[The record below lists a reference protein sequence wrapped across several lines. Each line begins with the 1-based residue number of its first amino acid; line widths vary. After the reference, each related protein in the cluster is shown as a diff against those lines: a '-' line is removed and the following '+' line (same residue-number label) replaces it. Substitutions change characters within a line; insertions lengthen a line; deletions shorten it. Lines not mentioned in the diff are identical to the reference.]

1 MEKEEEKQADKQL
14 IEKQSTSPAFKY
26 DNPWLEVA
34 AENSGRIGKLLK
46 FVKGKWKVGDDEVQI
61 GTEYIA
67 HIDQL
72 AQGWI
77 PFKNGEV
84 VGDPIIVKVADGKKL
99 PTRDELPDNNP
110 KKWEKDDN
118 GKPRDPWAK
127 QWYLPLVSVETG
139 ELHTYVTGSDGGDQV
154 ITNLCNVYG
163 HKVNDGL
170 LPIVAL
176 RSSGYKH
183 KKFGRIEKPELPI
196 VGWDG
201 GTPPVA
207 SPMQPPPSADMGG
220 EAVPY

>member
-1 MEKEEEKQADKQL
+1 MGKMKREMEKEEEKQTDKQL
-14 IEKQSTSPAFKY
+14 VEKQPTSPAFKY

-127 QWYLPLVSVETG
+127 QWYLPLVSVENQNCR
-139 ELHTYVTGSDGGDQV
+139 LLDGTAARHRWRLQCSRRLAPTWV
-154 ITNLCNVYG
+154 V
-163 HKVNDGL
+163 
-170 LPIVAL
+170 
-176 RSSGYKH
+176 RQ
-183 KKFGRIEKPELPI
+183 FRI
-196 VGWDG
+196 DC
-201 GTPPVA
+201 
-207 SPMQPPPSADMGG
+207 
-220 EAVPY
+220 